1 MKIITLFLLFTLCI
15 LADDIR
21 AEQFQPI
28 IENGWNENNKTLNQ
42 YIIKQGAKV
51 LPKTLNQ
58 VDMPIIEKKDIEN
71 MPKILLSRNDYLL
84 MFSYMKYLES
94 KGDTDKSI
102 EIYLRSLKGLSNIK
116 RYSFLSVFYKNIIE
130 KIIIDSLNQTIKT
143 QNITPQQLIKIK
155 EYANKYLIK
164 DDKIIFDTFE
174 HELDISDNFFK
185 KNLKSCKTNEEKANL
200 IKIAKIYR
208 TLTMDMYLQC
218 DNIKSDKEDD
228 FIKTFNNQKNKFLDE
243 NADEIAKFMLLTW
256 DCIGSQYVN
265 FWKDKKKLKEKKE
278 FLETMI
284 NTYDLREAKPNNE
297 IGAKLL
303 FFISS
308 SPKYFFM
315 IKKDTKEQIE
325 RNEIFIKNLE
335 RCNNP

>member
-58 VDMPIIEKKDIEN
+58 IDTPVIEKKDIEN
-71 MPKILLSRNDYLL
+71 MPKILLSRTDYLL

-94 KGDTDKSI
+94 RGDTNKSI
-102 EIYLRSLKGLSNIK
+102 EIHLKSLKGLSNIK

-155 EYANKYLIK
+155 EYANKYLTK
-164 DDKIIFDTFE
+164 DDKIVFNTFE
-174 HELDISDNFFK
+174 HELDISDKFFE
-185 KNLKSCKTNEEKANL
+185 KNLKLCKTNEEKANL
-200 IKIAKIYR
+200 MKIAKIYR
-208 TLTMDMYLQC
+208 TLAMDMYLQC
-218 DNIKSDKEDD
+218 DDINSDEEDE
-228 FIKTFNNQKNKFLDE
+228 FIKIFNSKKDKFLKE
-243 NADEIAKFMLLTW
+243 NEKEIAKFMLLTW
-256 DCIGSQYVN
+256 DCIGCQYA
-265 FWKDKKKLKEKKE
+265 KLYTDKKKLKEKKE
-278 FLETMI
+278 FLKTII
-284 NTYDLREAKPNNE
+284 NTCDLKEAKPNNE

-315 IKKDTKEQIE
+315 IKKDIKEQKD
-325 RNEIFIKNLE
+325 RSEIFIKNLE
-335 RCNNP
+335 KMQ